1 MKKYLT
7 FQNLP
12 LVLVTALIIWA
23 WISLLSVLVVSLF

>member
-12 LVLVTALIIWA
+12 LVLVTGLILWA
-23 WISLLSVLVVSLF
+23 WFSLLSVLVASLF

>member
-12 LVLVTALIIWA
+12 LVLVTALILWA
-23 WISLLSVLVVSLF
+23 WFSLLSVLIASLF